1 MKILLYN
8 KNFRNLTLIDLFSS
22 IGDVFFYLA
31 LINYAETFSN
41 SGFYI
46 TLISIFVSI
55 PSIFSFFL
63 GILSDNLS
71 KKINAEIIS
80 LFLRFINYLIIA
92 VIIWKINTNTAIL
105 VILFIFLF
113 SEGLGIFEDGLR
125 FPVLKTVL
133 PDSNLEQEYAFGF
146 SAALF
151 EMVSLTSKFLG
162 GLLIILL
169 NYNYI
174 LFSLL
179 NSLTFLF
186 GAICLIRI
194 KKNLPVKIFNTP
206 KGKSLDIKSIK
217 NLWISITI
225 KKEILF
231 MLIVNSII
239 SILPTLAIIKVSDTP
254 IWGISFTITSTFII
268 LIEGIGVISGSLLSG
283 KILLNFKLEN
293 LYVISL
299 LVVVL
304 FSFLGIFY
312 FPIFLIGIFFT
323 NLLLGLVFP
332 KFEVKI
338 INESD
343 INNATII
350 GMTNTAITIFIPL
363 IIFCFS
369 WILHNFGIDLTLAI
383 LSFISIILCLL
394 IKNFSKIKG

>member
-1 MKILLYN
+1 
-8 KNFRNLTLIDLFSS
+8 
-22 IGDVFFYLA
+22 
-31 LINYAETFSN
+31 
-41 SGFYI
+41 
-46 TLISIFVSI
+46 
-55 PSIFSFFL
+55 
-63 GILSDNLS
+63 
-71 KKINAEIIS
+71 
-80 LFLRFINYLIIA
+80 
-92 VIIWKINTNTAIL
+92 
-105 VILFIFLF
+105 
-113 SEGLGIFEDGLR
+113 
-125 FPVLKTVL
+125 
-133 PDSNLEQEYAFGF
+133 
-146 SAALF
+146 
-151 EMVSLTSKFLG
+151 
-162 GLLIILL
+162 
-169 NYNYI
+169 
-174 LFSLL
+174 
-179 NSLTFLF
+179 
-186 GAICLIRI
+186 
-194 KKNLPVKIFNTP
+194 
-206 KGKSLDIKSIK
+206 
-217 NLWISITI
+217 
-225 KKEILF
+225 

-350 GMTNTAITIFIPL
+350 GMTNRAITIFIPL